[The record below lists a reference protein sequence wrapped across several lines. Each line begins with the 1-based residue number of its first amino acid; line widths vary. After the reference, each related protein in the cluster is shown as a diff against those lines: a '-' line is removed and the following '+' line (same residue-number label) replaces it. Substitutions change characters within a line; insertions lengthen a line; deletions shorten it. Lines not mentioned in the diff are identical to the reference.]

1 MTSIR
6 LCEQNLVAHFSHP
19 LLTLFS
25 VLLSMIFST
34 YIATIFDE
42 FASAFLEFDVVHFG
56 NAARSANFGD
66 LIRDFGNATQKV
78 TPRLLFAFI
87 AVVDIICA
95 HRCQCS
101 QRRRRQDK
109 Q

>member
-1 MTSIR
+1 MIYTTLIAAIIH
-6 LCEQNLVAHFSHP
+6 EVAAI
-19 LLTLFS
+19 T
-25 VLLSMIFST
+25 
-34 YIATIFDE
+34 
-42 FASAFLEFDVVHFG
+42 FLQLDVVHFG

-78 TPRLLFAFI
+78 TPRPLFAFI